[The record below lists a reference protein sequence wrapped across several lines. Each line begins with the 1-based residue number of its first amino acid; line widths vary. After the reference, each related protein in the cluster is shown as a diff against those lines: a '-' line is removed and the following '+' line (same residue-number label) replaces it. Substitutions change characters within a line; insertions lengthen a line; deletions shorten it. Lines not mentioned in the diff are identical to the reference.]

1 MKKAGRISLIGEKP
15 IAVGKETNIPAPG
28 SFFGKEF
35 ESHPLTRCLEPEQGT
50 WLTCMYVNVKR
61 HRVNIASRISGKTI
75 LLTLDLTMRD
85 KRRL

>member
-1 MKKAGRISLIGEKP
+1 MKKGGRISLIG
-15 IAVGKETNIPAPG
+15 AGKETNIPATG
-28 SFFGKEF
+28 SFLGKES

-61 HRVNIASRISGKTI
+61 HRVNIASGISGKTI
-75 LLTLDLTMRD
+75 LLTLGLSVRD

>member
-1 MKKAGRISLIGEKP
+1 MSGAGKQTS
-15 IAVGKETNIPAPG
+15 IPAPG
-28 SFFGKEF
+28 SFLGKES

-61 HRVNIASRISGKTI
+61 HRVNIASGISGKTI
-75 LLTLDLTMRD
+75 LLTLGLSVRD

>member
-1 MKKAGRISLIGEKP
+1 MKKGGRISLIG
-15 IAVGKETNIPAPG
+15 AGKETNIPAPG
-28 SFFGKEF
+28 SFLGKES

-61 HRVNIASRISGKTI
+61 HRVNIASGISGKTI
-75 LLTLDLTMRD
+75 LLTLGLTMRD